1 MIATGIV
8 LLALP
13 VALFIYAYFVY
24 PGVLWMLSRFHQ
36 PVSKLGD
43 PPEWPFV
50 TITVPAY
57 NEERRIRAT
66 IESLL
71 RIDYPEDRRQI
82 LIASD
87 GSTDGTDAIV
97 RQFADRGVELV
108 HVAPRG
114 GKTNAENHAAAA
126 IRGEIVVNTDASIRV
141 HPLAVKALVRAFQD
155 PTVGVASGRD
165 VSVGDLEQEANRG
178 ESGYVGYEMWVRA
191 LETRLGSIVGASG
204 CCYAARAAVQRTVL
218 PGDLA
223 RDFASALIAH
233 EGGLR
238 AVSVSGATCVVP
250 RTTSLRRELRRKVR
264 TMAQGLETLWYF
276 RRLATPLG
284 GGGVGFAFM
293 LSSHKLAR
301 WLVYL
306 AIPPALAGLAMLCVT
321 EPRALGVATFV
332 IVALAAG
339 YAAFAWPEGKRVPLP
354 IALCGFAVV
363 SNVAGILAWLK
374 FLRRQRM
381 PTWEPTQRPDLGG
394 EATN

>member
-1 MIATGIV
+1 MIAAGIV

-13 VALFIYAYFVY
+13 VALFGYAYFVY
-24 PGVLWMLSRFHQ
+24 PGVLWTLSRFHR
-36 PVSKLGD
+36 PSPPLGD
-43 PPEWPFV
+43 PAVWPVV

-57 NEERRIRAT
+57 NEEKRIRAT

-71 RIDYPEDRRQI
+71 RIDYPVDRRQI

-97 RQFADRGVELV
+97 REFAQQGVELV

-141 HPLAVKALVRAFQD
+141 HPLAVKELVRAFQD
-155 PTVGVASGRD
+155 PSVGVASGRD

-204 CCYAARAAVQRTVL
+204 CCYAARVDVQRTVL

-233 EGGLR
+233 RKGLR
-238 AVSVSGATCVVP
+238 AVSVTSATCVVP
-250 RTTSLRRELRRKVR
+250 RTTSLRTELRRKVR
-264 TMAQGLETLWYF
+264 TMAQGLETLWHY
-276 RRLATPLG
+276 RGLTTPLG
-284 GGGVGFAFM
+284 GGGAQFAFM
-293 LSSHKLAR
+293 LSSHKLSR

-306 AIPPALAGLAMLCVT
+306 ALPLALVGLTMWCVAD
-321 EPRALGVATFV
+321 PRALVLA
-332 IVALAAG
+332 ALVVVGLLAG
-339 YAAFAWPEGKRVPLP
+339 YAALAWPEGKRVPLP
-354 IALCGFAVV
+354 IALCGFVVV
-363 SNVAGILAWLK
+363 SNLAGILAWLK

-381 PTWEPTQRPDLGG
+381 PTWEPTHRPDLGG
-394 EATN
+394 EIAK

>member
-13 VALFIYAYFVY
+13 VALFIYAYFAY
-24 PGVLWMLSRFHQ
+24 PGMLWMLSRFHQ
-36 PVSKLGD
+36 PASDLGD
-43 PPEWPFV
+43 PAEWPIV

-57 NEERRIRAT
+57 NEEKRIRAT

-114 GKTNAENHAAAA
+114 GKTNAENHAAPAM
-126 IRGEIVVNTDASIRV
+126 RGEIVVNTDASIRV

-233 EGGLR
+233 ERGLR

-250 RTTSLRRELRRKVR
+250 RTTSLRTELRRKAR

-276 RRLATPLG
+276 RRLATPLA
-284 GGGVGFAFM
+284 GGVGFAFM

-306 AIPPALAGLAMLCVT
+306 AIPPALVGLAMLCVAN
-321 EPRALGVATFV
+321 PRALGVAALV
-332 IVALAAG
+332 IVVLAAG

-354 IALCGFAVV
+354 LALCGFAVV
-363 SNVAGILAWLK
+363 SNVAGMLAWLK

>member
-1 MIATGIV
+1 MIWVGLV
-8 LLALP
+8 LLAIP
-13 VALFIYAYFVY
+13 FVCFGYAYVAY
-24 PGVLWMLSRFHQ
+24 PAMLWVASRLRRE
-36 PVSKLGD
+36 PAALTD
-43 PPEWPFV
+43 PAEWPMV

-57 NEERRIRAT
+57 NEERRIRST

-71 RIDYPEDRRQI
+71 EIDYPPERRQI

-97 RQFADRGVELV
+97 REYSAQGVELV

-114 GKTNAENHAAAA
+114 GKTNAENHAASA

-141 HPLAVKALVRAFQD
+141 HPLSVKALVRAFQD

-165 VSVGDLEQEANRG
+165 VSVGDVAQEANRG

-204 CCYAARAAVQRTVL
+204 CCYAARAEVQRTAL

-233 EGGLR
+233 QQGLR
-238 AVSVSGATCVVP
+238 AVSVASATCVVP
-250 RTTSLRRELRRKVR
+250 RTTSLRAELRRKVR

-276 RRLATPLG
+276 RELSAPWTGGLA
-284 GGGVGFAFM
+284 FSFM
-293 LSSHKLAR
+293 LTSHKLGR

-306 AIPPALAGLAMLCVT
+306 SLPLALVGLVLLCVADRRALVLAGLA
-321 EPRALGVATFV
+321 ALVLG
-332 IVALAAG
+332 LG
-339 YAAFAWPEGKRVPLP
+339 YAAIAWPDGRRVPLP
-354 IALCGFAVV
+354 IALCGFVVV
-363 SNVAGILAWLK
+363 SNVAGVLAWLK

-381 PTWEPTQRPDLGG
+381 PTWEPTRRPDLGG
-394 EATN
+394 QAAK

>member
-1 MIATGIV
+1 MIAAGIV
-8 LLALP
+8 LLVLP
-13 VALFIYAYFVY
+13 VALFGYAYVAY
-24 PGVLWMLSRFHQ
+24 PGLLWMLSRFRR
-36 PVSKLGD
+36 PAAALGD
-43 PPEWPFV
+43 PAEWPVV

-57 NEERRIRAT
+57 NEEKRIRAT

-71 RIDYPEDRRQI
+71 RIDYPADRRQI

-87 GSTDGTDAIV
+87 GSTNGTDAIV
-97 RQFADRGVELV
+97 GEFAACGVELV

-141 HPLAVKALVRAFQD
+141 HPLAVKELVRAFQD
-155 PTVGVASGRD
+155 ASVGVASGRD
-165 VSVGDLEQEANRG
+165 VSVGDLELEANRG

-204 CCYAARAAVQRTVL
+204 CCYAARVDVQRTVL

-233 EGGLR
+233 RQGLR
-238 AVSVSGATCVVP
+238 AVSVASATCVVP
-250 RTTSLRRELRRKVR
+250 RTVSLRTELRRKVR
-264 TMAQGLETLWYF
+264 TMAQGLETLWHF
-276 RRLATPLG
+276 RGLATPLG
-284 GGGVGFAFM
+284 GGGMPFAFM
-293 LSSHKLAR
+293 LTSHKLSR

-306 AIPPALAGLAMLCVT
+306 ALPLAVLGLTLLCVAD
-321 EPRALGVATFV
+321 PRALLLA
-332 IVALAAG
+332 ALVLLVLLAG

-354 IALCGFAVV
+354 IALCGFVVV

-381 PTWEPTQRPDLGG
+381 PTWEPTHRPDLGG